1 MDCNCININANGEGQ
16 LPEIRHVYGNV
27 LRLGIPLTLRTIE
40 MVNGKPKATDSDFIP
55 SSNYPV
61 NVIFSKAAVQI
72 TQISIEATMRDDN
85 VACIEDR
92 GTIPVGTYDI
102 TVACND
108 DSGNP
113 YRFKQLASLKVVDTT
128 AEAGIEKGIEYEVET
143 WYLRA
148 AIFLVLKGDAGETVQ
163 AQSDWEET
171 DIGNPAFIKN
181 KPNIPEAQVNADWNA
196 ITGAAQILN
205 KPSIPADLGDL
216 TNNAGYTKNAGTVTG
231 VKMNNGSAATP
242 DTNGLVD
249 LGTVLTAHQDISGK
263 VDKETGKGLS
273 SEDYT
278 SNEKSKLAGIAPGA
292 EVNVQADWKQTN
304 TNADDYIKNKPT
316 IPDVSNL
323 ATKSE
328 LQGKANASDVYTKVE
343 VDSALDLKED
353 TIDDLSTI
361 RSGAAAG
368 ATAYQ
373 KPASGIPASHL
384 ADDVIPDVS
393 GFATLSDV
401 ADAVADLVDS
411 APETLDT
418 LNELAA
424 ALGDDPN
431 FATTITTALAGKV
444 DKESGKGLSTE
455 DYTSAEKN
463 KLAGLSNYDDTSLS
477 GRVSALENAGYINS
491 ETDPTV
497 PAWAKA
503 PTKPTYTPG
512 EIGALPSDTE
522 IPTKTS
528 DLTNDSGFINKV
540 FYSGVCSTA
549 AASMPKVCTVDTFQT
564 TTSGGVTHAKD
575 GTIIAVTFAN
585 SDTNTTDAPTLNVNG
600 IGAKGIYYSNALE
613 TSTAKNTI
621 VAGTKNVMAY
631 YYYDSSLDN
640 GNGAWVYLGKSTD
653 SNTTY
658 SAMTQAEVTA
668 GTSTTG
674 RLLAPKLLRDNFY
687 TEDEVDALLDDKADT
702 VKLADVATSG
712 SYNDLSDTP
721 TIPDELADL
730 ASDSSHRT
738 VTDTEKSSWN
748 GKADAISVV
757 NVSTTGSVS
766 QTIDPNKFYK
776 FGSID
781 SLALSLTAG
790 TGFIVYAGKFTASAN
805 WGGTKLSVPANVTE
819 ASGNDTVEAGKMY
832 EFSIMDDI
840 IIVKEVG

>member
-163 AQSDWEET
+163 VQSDWEET

-181 KPNIPEAQVNADWNA
+181 KP
-196 ITGAAQILN
+196 
-205 KPSIPADLGDL
+205 
-216 TNNAGYTKNAGTVTG
+216 
-231 VKMNNGSAATP
+231 
-242 DTNGLVD
+242 
-249 LGTVLTAHQDISGK
+249 
-263 VDKETGKGLS
+263 
-273 SEDYT
+273 
-278 SNEKSKLAGIAPGA
+278 
-292 EVNVQADWKQTN
+292 
-304 TNADDYIKNKPT
+304 T
-316 IPDVSNL
+316 IPDVSNF

-328 LQGKANASDVYTKVE
+328 VQGKADASDVYTKAE

-353 TIDDLSTI
+353 AIDDLSAI

-373 KPASGIPASHL
+373 KPASGIPASDL
-384 ADDVIPDVS
+384 ADGVIPDVS
-393 GFATLSDV
+393 GFVTASDV

-418 LNELAA
+418 LNELAE

-431 FATTITTALAGKV
+431 FATTMTTALAGKV
-444 DKESGKGLSTE
+444 DKVTGKGLSTE
-455 DYTSAEKN
+455 DYTTAEKTKLAN
-463 KLAGLSNYDDTSLS
+463 LATVATTGSYNDLTDKPVIPEDADLSGYYDKTEVDGMLDDKVDKVTGKGLSTNDYTTAEKTKLAGLSNYDDTALQAAVAGKVDKENGKSLMTDAEKTKLAGIEAGAKNS
-477 GRVSALENAGYINS
+477 TMIVKVTSINQGLEADH
-491 ETDPTV
+491 TF
-497 PAWAKA
+497 
-503 PTKPTYTPG
+503 
-512 EIGALPSDTE
+512 TE
-522 IPTKTS
+522 IAAAIEDGKNVVVINTGDEKVYQLSYYAPSEAYFTS
-528 DLTNDSGFINKV
+528 CQGDEGTFSCLFFDEL
-540 FYSGVCSTA
+540 GVEFAGEASIPSIDNTLSNSSTSPVENRVITA
-549 AASMPKVCTVDTFQT
+549 ALAGK
-564 TTSGGVTHAKD
+564 
-575 GTIIAVTFAN
+575 AN
-585 SDTNTTDAPTLNVNG
+585 SADLAEKAN
-600 IGAKGIYYSNALE
+600 
-613 TSTAKNTI
+613 
-621 VAGTKNVMAY
+621 
-631 YYYDSSLDN
+631 
-640 GNGAWVYLGKSTD
+640 
-653 SNTTY
+653 
-658 SAMTQAEVTA
+658 SAD
-668 GTSTTG
+668 
-674 RLLAPKLLRDNFY
+674 LAS
-687 TEDEVDALLDDKADT
+687 
-702 VKLADVATSG
+702 VATSG
-712 SYNDLSDTP
+712 SYNDLDNKP

>member
-181 KPNIPEAQVNADWNA
+181 KP
-196 ITGAAQILN
+196 
-205 KPSIPADLGDL
+205 
-216 TNNAGYTKNAGTVTG
+216 
-231 VKMNNGSAATP
+231 
-242 DTNGLVD
+242 
-249 LGTVLTAHQDISGK
+249 
-263 VDKETGKGLS
+263 
-273 SEDYT
+273 
-278 SNEKSKLAGIAPGA
+278 
-292 EVNVQADWKQTN
+292 
-304 TNADDYIKNKPT
+304 T
-316 IPDVSNL
+316 IPDVSNF

-328 LQGKANASDVYTKVE
+328 VQGKADASDVYTKAE

-353 TIDDLSTI
+353 AIDDLSAI

-368 ATAYQ
+368 ATAVQ
-373 KPASGIPASHL
+373 Q
-384 ADDVIPDVS
+384 
-393 GFATLSDV
+393 
-401 ADAVADLVDS
+401 DL
-411 APETLDT
+411 
-418 LNELAA
+418 
-424 ALGDDPN
+424 
-431 FATTITTALAGKV
+431 
-444 DKESGKGLSTE
+444 
-455 DYTSAEKN
+455 
-463 KLAGLSNYDDTSLS
+463 
-477 GRVSALENAGYINS
+477 
-491 ETDPTV
+491 
-497 PAWAKA
+497 
-503 PTKPTYTPG
+503 
-512 EIGALPSDTE
+512 
-522 IPTKTS
+522 
-528 DLTNDSGFINKV
+528 
-540 FYSGVCSTA
+540 
-549 AASMPKVCTVDTFQT
+549 
-564 TTSGGVTHAKD
+564 
-575 GTIIAVTFAN
+575 
-585 SDTNTTDAPTLNVNG
+585 
-600 IGAKGIYYSNALE
+600 
-613 TSTAKNTI
+613 
-621 VAGTKNVMAY
+621 
-631 YYYDSSLDN
+631 
-640 GNGAWVYLGKSTD
+640 
-653 SNTTY
+653 
-658 SAMTQAEVTA
+658 
-668 GTSTTG
+668 
-674 RLLAPKLLRDNFY
+674 
-687 TEDEVDALLDDKADT
+687 
-702 VKLADVATSG
+702 LADVAISG
-712 SYNDLSDTP
+712 DYADLDNKPTLFSGNYNDLTNKPTIPAEQVIIGKLDSGSFYQGTYLVQLSSWQFGQEPINGDTKKIYVDVIENLIYRYENNAFVALCDLSQFLGSVAFTNSYNDLDNKP